1 MGMETGNNT
10 VTEPAAASAEKTSA
24 PSAVK
29 DTAMASAENTPAA
42 STATQTQDPAS
53 QKAVTKAYDQAYIDK
68 LLADQEAARKAAV
81 EEALKVAKMDE
92 ASKAA
97 YEKEKL
103 SKELA
108 DREAQIALRE
118 LKADAVEVLD
128 KNEVPRE
135 FLDMLVGKSMEE
147 TKTNVEAFKTTF
159 DAAVQKQVEKRLA
172 GTTPKGGNG
181 SSTQSEAEAMS
192 AEIDKYL
199 V

>member
-10 VTEPAAASAEKTSA
+10 VTEPAAASAEKMPA

-29 DTAMASAENTPAA
+29 DAAAAFAESTPAA
-42 STATQTQDPAS
+42 STAAQTQDPVS
-53 QKAVTKAYDQAYIDK
+53 QEAPVKTYDQAYIDK
-68 LLADQEAARKAAV
+68 LLVDQEAARAAAV

-181 SSTQSEAEAMS
+181 SGAQSEAEAMS
-192 AEIDKYL
+192 AEIDKYM